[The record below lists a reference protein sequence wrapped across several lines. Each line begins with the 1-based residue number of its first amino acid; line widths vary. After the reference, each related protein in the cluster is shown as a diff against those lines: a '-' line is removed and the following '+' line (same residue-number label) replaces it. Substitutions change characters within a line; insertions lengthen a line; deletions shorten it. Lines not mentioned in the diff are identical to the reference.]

1 MWSHQ
6 YLKRIDFRTIPI
18 LLGLICMSLF
28 VISSTTVEGWEVAQE
43 EPFFT
48 PFVKGQLKWFAIG
61 SLFYLF
67 FAGFDYRELKK
78 WSWVLYIGMIIMLFG
93 LFFTAPIQNVQRW
106 YRIPG
111 VGMMFQPSEYA
122 KLIVVI
128 TLSLFL
134 ESKAFEI
141 RRNKVTWQAI
151 LIIVIPFLLI
161 LKQPDLGTALVLYP
175 IALVMFYFGGI
186 KKRVI
191 TIMSILAMGGLFFV
205 SLMFLGVL
213 SHEEMRPYVTKV
225 IKDYQFERLNPNTYH
240 QQASQTAIA
249 LGGITGSGWRKSEF
263 TGRQWLPAAHTDSVF
278 AAYSEDFGLIGVF
291 LMLLLFFGLIYFS
304 FQVTA
309 VAKDPFGRLL
319 SAGITVYLAMHM
331 IVNMGMMCGFL
342 PITGVPLVLITYGG
356 SSVLSTMTA
365 LGILQSI
372 YSRRF
377 MF

>member
-1 MWSHQ
+1 M
-6 YLKRIDFRTIPI
+6 
-18 LLGLICMSLF
+18 
-28 VISSTTVEGWEVAQE
+28 EAWEIAQE
-43 EPFFT
+43 EPFIT
-48 PFVKGQLKWFAIG
+48 PYVKGQIKWFIIG
-61 SLFYLF
+61 AFFYLF
-67 FAGFDYRELKK
+67 FAGFDYRKLKK
-78 WSWVLYIGMIIMLFG
+78 WSWILYVGMILMLFG
-93 LFFTAPIQNVQRW
+93 LFFTTPIQNVQRW
-106 YRIPG
+106 YRIPL

-134 ESKAFEI
+134 ETRAFEI
-141 RRNKVTWQAI
+141 RTRRVTWQAI
-151 LIIVIPFLLI
+151 LIVMVPFLLI
-161 LKQPDLGTALVLYP
+161 LKQPDLGTSLVLYP

-186 KKRVI
+186 KKKVVAV
-191 TIMSILAMGGLFFV
+191 MSILALCGLFFV
-205 SLMFLGVL
+205 SLMFTGVL

-263 TGRQWLPAAHTDSVF
+263 SGRQWLPAAHTDSVF

-356 SSVLSTMTA
+356 SSILSTMTA